1 MVNKLFLVIAATTL
15 VSPLTS
21 LAEITVKPAGMKVV
35 WNSLGD
41 EFKGFQTYSSKEGLY
56 LSFGVTTSEKNIIA
70 FDAKKSDITVKAG
83 GKDLDG
89 SFEPWERISEDGK
102 TMRVELVSKKL
113 PTDSVNKF
121 QLTGSINVILASK
134 FETKSTEVKVLK
146 KGDKFSLGD
155 NFAFEVGKLAKP
167 SYGDDEL
174 EIELKWDRDIPE
186 LAKIKFYDEA
196 GKEVEFR
203 KGASSRFGSLGKVV
217 ISRSYRFKKKPGKLK
232 VEMDLWSDLESLSVP
247 MNMNVG
253 LAGAVE

>member
-41 EFKGFQTYSSKEGLY
+41 EFKGFQTYSSKEGVY

-155 NFAFEVGKLAKP
+155 NF
-167 SYGDDEL
+167 EL

-232 VEMDLWSDLESLSVP
+232 VEMDLWSDLESVSVP